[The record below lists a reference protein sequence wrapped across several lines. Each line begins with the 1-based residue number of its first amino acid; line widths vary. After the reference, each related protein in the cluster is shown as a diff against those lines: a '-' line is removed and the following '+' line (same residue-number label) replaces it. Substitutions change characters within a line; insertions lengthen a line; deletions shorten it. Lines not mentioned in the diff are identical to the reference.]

1 MQTEP
6 TIILLFVIAS
16 AVAIT
21 ARRLRMPYTVSLV
34 IVGLVLGALQLIHAP
49 QLTRDLLFMIF
60 LPGLIF
66 EAAFN
71 VHFERLRRDWFAVLG
86 LALPG
91 VVVSIG
97 LTAALL
103 RYASEGMHWLLAAQF
118 PEIGWPLALVFGA
131 AVAATDPIAVVG
143 LFRRL
148 DVPPRLSLLLE
159 GESLLND
166 GTAIVFFGLIVALLD
181 NGTASVAGITVEF
194 GRVVGGGL
202 LIGGVLGLIVS
213 LFMQRINDAMV
224 EITLTMVAAYGAFL
238 VADQLGFSG
247 VISTVT
253 AGLICG
259 NYAMRNAMAPS
270 TQVATHAFWEYL
282 GFALNS
288 LVFLL
293 MGLEIHPQ
301 SLLHTWP
308 LIMVAWLVVTLARG
322 TVIAT
327 MTSVLGLTRARI
339 PPRWGVILT
348 WGGLRGALSMVL
360 VLSLPRDLPLRE
372 LLINM
377 VFGFVLLSILVQGLS
392 MSHLVRRFGLM
403 GQRAGQ
409 LGYEVARTRLQLAA
423 DVLIELARM
432 HKRSVHDPD
441 ALDALEADYRRE
453 MARAN
458 QALAETKV
466 DQQFRY
472 QEDLA
477 RIQRWILQFE
487 RAQLLQARRQ
497 GEISQDAY
505 TRLLA
510 DIDAR
515 HIQLETEPEQVRSD
529 DDGKTDTDMTPDAP
543 SDGRSGSGP

>member
-16 AVAIT
+16 VVAIA

-34 IVGLVLGALQLIHAP
+34 IVGLVLGALQLINAP
-49 QLTRDLLFMIF
+49 VLTRDLLFMIF
-60 LPGLIF
+60 LPGLIY

-91 VVVSIG
+91 VVVSIA
-97 LTAALL
+97 LTAVLL

-166 GTAIVFFGLIVALLD
+166 GTAIVFFGLIVAVLD
-181 NGTASVAGITVEF
+181 HGSTSISGITIEF
-194 GRVVGGGL
+194 GQVVGGGL
-202 LIGGVLGLIVS
+202 LIGGIVGLIVS

-238 VADQLGFSG
+238 IADQLHLSG

-259 NYAMRNAMAPS
+259 NFALRNAMAPS

-282 GFALNS
+282 AFALNS

-301 SLLHTWP
+301 ALLQTWP
-308 LIMVAWLVVTLARG
+308 LIVVAWLVVTLARG
-322 TVIAT
+322 TVIAV
-327 MTSVLGLTRARI
+327 MTSLLGLTRARI
-339 PPRWGVILT
+339 PPRWGMILT

-360 VLSLPRDLPLRE
+360 VLSLPHDQPLRE
-372 LLINM
+372 LLVNM

-403 GQRAGQ
+403 GKHGAQ

-423 DVLIELARM
+423 DVLIEIARM
-432 HKRSVHDPD
+432 RKRSIHDPA
-441 ALDALEADYRRE
+441 ALDSLEADYRKE
-453 MARAN
+453 MAQAN
-458 QALAETKV
+458 QALVETAV
-466 DQQFRY
+466 DEQFR
-472 QEDLA
+472 QEEDRAQTL
-477 RIQRWILQFE
+477 RRILQFE
-487 RAQLLQARRQ
+487 RAQLLQTHRR
-497 GEISQDAY
+497 GEISQEAY
-505 TRLLA
+505 SQLLA

-515 HIQLETEPEQVRSD
+515 HIALETEAQTEKN
-529 DDGKTDTDMTPDAP
+529 GIEDAAENQSKSTGNP
-543 SDGRSGSGP
+543 N